1 MGAATGGVAVAAAGA
16 VGASATTSAVVG
28 GGVSGVAGG
37 QAARAAGNVYD
48 GVAVGEGLFDGSDM
62 LLDGAAGA
70 FFGLVFAPKAVTPL
84 DDVIRPRPTA
94 NIATN
99 TAGRGGAG
107 PVRVGQEGLDYL
119 GVTQNTTRIPRPT
132 GTGYRVPD
140 ILDEAGGV
148 IGEVK
153 NVQSLS
159 YTQQLRDYVW
169 YAEQNSLQFDLYVR
183 GSTQPS
189 GPLQTAVDDG
199 LINLIRV
206 LP

>member
-1 MGAATGGVAVAAAGA
+1 MPGRGLLRFLGPVLVLVLVSLFGGFGGGGSAQ
-16 VGASATTSAVVG
+16 ASTSLVG
-28 GGVSGVAGG
+28 GPTYLYDGGGHLDVAMSALTIDSAAPRVAGVVCG
-37 QAARAAGNVYD
+37 SGHVYD
-48 GVAVGEGLFDGSDM
+48 S
-62 LLDGAAGA
+62 
-70 FFGLVFAPKAVTPL
+70 P
-84 DDVIRPRPTA
+84 A
-94 NIATN
+94 NRYATN
-99 TAGRGGAG
+99 TAARGGAG

-183 GSTQPS
+183 GSTHLS

-199 LINLIRV
+199 LINLFRA